1 MANKRN
7 LKKYINFYMN
17 QLAFDC
23 MVLSRKDEKTTE
35 ELLERIFN
43 LQDEIVGKINKTPK
57 TDVKKYYKELS
68 DYYTV
73 KLQEIADEAN
83 K

>member
-17 QLAFDC
+17 QLAFDS

-35 ELLERIFN
+35 ELLEKIFN